1 MERKPPSIRRQAIS
15 SYVSGAY
22 RKTIFPL
29 SVLSETLNPYGL
41 KSLGF
46 TLLVDVFY
54 FVWIMT
60 SLYLCMQQSE

>member
-15 SYVSGAY
+15 SYVSGAS
-22 RKTIFPL
+22 RKTIFPP
-29 SVLSETLNPYGL
+29 SVSSETLNPSGL

-54 FVWIMT
+54 FV
-60 SLYLCMQQSE
+60 

>member
-1 MERKPPSIRRQAIS
+1 MEAPSLGRQAIS

-22 RKTIFPL
+22 GKTIFPL

-54 FVWIMT
+54 FV
-60 SLYLCMQQSE
+60 